1 MRIGVVYSGEQI
13 QPWLL
18 RALYPIQ
25 LPVNCVADSSVNP
38 ENRARV
44 EALAS
49 FFNCALFE
57 SPEEMFNTAELQ
69 LQGVVILSGEIAS
82 VSCVQLIE
90 SALAAGIHVLSP
102 GHLNSLEDGLRL
114 AAASE
119 KYERL
124 VMAGTRFIFGR
135 CLQEILRIASE
146 STFGIIQDMR
156 FLLGIGRVAN
166 LKDLLKFG
174 DVHFQ
179 IVFEIV
185 RRLFAEYTLLPEE
198 VTVMASKIGAPNMSC
213 SVRFPQGALCTFCQ
227 TSNRQWGNDS
237 YHKVE
242 ITGGASHIWSDLHT
256 WRRFSN
262 ENTFRMGGGD
272 EEVSA
277 NIQGSSGQLREFC
290 LAIEERRAPYAGTL
304 RNILPALWLRER
316 LQDCIEREQTSLK
329 MSELRAEAARELQRL
344 ESECN
349 NNSRNGKY
357 HRQKALL
364 LGKRGDFYE
373 ALLEYREIL

>member
-13 QPWLL
+13 QPWLF
-18 RALYPIQ
+18 RAFYPIQ
-25 LPVNCVADSSVNP
+25 LPVNCVADSSVTP
-38 ENRARV
+38 ENRVRV
-44 EALAS
+44 EKLAS
-49 FFNCALFE
+49 FFNCDFFGC
-57 SPEEMFNTAELQ
+57 PEEMFNTATPK
-69 LQGVVILSGEIAS
+69 LQGVVILSDEIAS
-82 VSCVQLIE
+82 VSRIQLIE

-102 GHLNSLEDGLRL
+102 VHLNSLEDGLHL

-135 CLQEILRIASE
+135 CIQEILRIASE

-156 FLLGIGRVAN
+156 FLLGIGRVAH
-166 LKDLLKFG
+166 LKDLLEFG

-185 RRLFAEYTLLPEE
+185 RRLFAEYAVLPEE

-213 SVRFPQGALCTFCQ
+213 IVRFPQGTLCTFCQ

-237 YHKVE
+237 YHTIE
-242 ITGGASHIWSDLHT
+242 ITGEAAHIWSDLHT
-256 WRRFSN
+256 WRRFST

-277 NIQGSSGQLREFC
+277 NIQGASGQLREFC
-290 LAIEERRAPYAGTL
+290 LAIEGEREPYTGTL
-304 RNILPALWLRER
+304 RSILPTLWLRER
-316 LQDCIEREQTSLK
+316 LQDCIQQEQTSLK
-329 MSELRAEAARELQRL
+329 MSELRAESEGELQRL
-344 ESECN
+344 ESKL
-349 NNSRNGKY
+349 NSNPGDGKY
-357 HRQKALL
+357 RREKALL

-373 ALLEYREIL
+373 ALTAYRETL

>member
-13 QPWLL
+13 QPWLF

-38 ENRARV
+38 ENRGRV
-44 EALAS
+44 EELAS
-49 FFNCALFE
+49 FFNCDFFE
-57 SPEEMFNTAELQ
+57 CPEEMFNTASPK
-69 LQGVVILSGEIAS
+69 LQGVVILSGETAS
-82 VSCVQLIE
+82 VPCVQLIE

-102 GHLNSLEDGLRL
+102 VHLNSLEDGLRL

-135 CLQEILRIASE
+135 CFQEILRIASE
-146 STFGIIQDMR
+146 STFGTIQDMR
-156 FLLGIGRVAN
+156 FLFGIGRVVN

-185 RRLFAEYTLLPEE
+185 RRLFAEYTVLPEE
-198 VTVMASKIGAPNMSC
+198 VTVMASKVGAPNLAC
-213 SVRFPQGALCTFCQ
+213 IVRFPQGALCTFCQ

-237 YHKVE
+237 YHKIE
-242 ITGGASHIWSDLHT
+242 ITGGASHIWSDLYT
-256 WRRFSN
+256 WRRFST

-277 NIQGSSGQLREFC
+277 NIQGASGQLREFC
-290 LAIEERRAPYAGTL
+290 LAIESDRKPYTGTL
-304 RNILPALWLRER
+304 RSILPALWLRER
-316 LQDCIEREQTSLK
+316 LQDCIQEERTSVK
-329 MSELRAEAARELQRL
+329 MSELRAESAGELQRL
-344 ESECN
+344 ESKLNINPLDE
-349 NNSRNGKY
+349 KY
-357 HRQKALL
+357 RREKALL

>member
-13 QPWLL
+13 QPWLFQ
-18 RALYPIQ
+18 ALSPIQ
-25 LPVNCVADSSVNP
+25 LPLSCVADSSVNP
-38 ENRARV
+38 ENRRRV

-49 FFNCALFE
+49 FFNCDFFA
-57 SPEEMFNTAELQ
+57 SPEEMFNTAEPK
-69 LQGVVILSGEIAS
+69 LQGVVILSEETAR
-82 VSCVQLIE
+82 VACVPLVE

-102 GHLNSLEDGLRL
+102 VHLNSLEDGLRL

-135 CLQEILRIASE
+135 CVQEILRIASE
-146 STFGIIQDMR
+146 SAFGIIQDMR
-156 FLLGIGRVAN
+156 FLLGIGRVAH

-185 RRLFAEYTLLPEE
+185 RRLFAEYTVLPEE
-198 VTVMASKIGAPNMSC
+198 ITVMASKIGAPNMSC
-213 SVRFPQGALCTFCQ
+213 IVRFRQGSLCTFCQ
-227 TSNRQWGNDS
+227 TSNRQWGNDT
-237 YHKVE
+237 YHKIE

-256 WRRFSN
+256 WQRFST

-277 NIQGSSGQLREFC
+277 NIQGASGQLREFC
-290 LAIEERRAPYAGTL
+290 LAIEEKRAPYAGTL
-304 RNILPALWLRER
+304 RNILPTLWLRER
-316 LQDCIEREQTSLK
+316 LQTCIEQEQTSLK
-329 MSELRAEAARELQRL
+329 MRELRAEVEGELQRL
-344 ESECN
+344 ESKHNINPRAEEY
-349 NNSRNGKY
+349 R
-357 HRQKALL
+357 REKALL
-364 LGKRGDFYE
+364 LAKRGDFYE
-373 ALLEYREIL
+373 ALSEYREIL